1 MTRIE
6 DDQTAPRSQ
15 LRRQEPL
22 PRAAQLVLSQVSCNR
37 LIEEVVTL
45 TRARWNDQPQQRG
58 VLIELRTE
66 LAEDLPNIMGSEVE
80 IRDALTKLIFNAVD
94 AMPDGGTLLLRTR
107 LVASS
112 SRPGDSATRHVHLE
126 VTDTGLGMD
135 EETRKRCLEPFYTTK
150 GARST
155 GLGLTTVYGMAQLH
169 GADLQIQST
178 PARGTSVSLVF
189 AVTEKS
195 GSTAAPGMASRG
207 LAQPLRILLVDDD
220 PLLVKSLRDVLE
232 QDGHAVTVAEGGQ
245 KGIDVFAAALARG
258 TPFALVITDLGMPY
272 VDGRNVAAAIKAASP
287 QTPLILLTGWGNR
300 LQVENDIPAHVDRLL
315 GKPPRLAQ
323 LRAALA
329 ELTAMT
335 PEQTQ
340 SDANS
345 P

>member
-15 LRRQEPL
+15 LRRQELL
-22 PRAAQLVLSQVSCNR
+22 PRPAELVLSQVSCNR
-37 LIEEVVTL
+37 LIDNVVTL

-80 IRDALTKLIFNAVD
+80 IRDALTNLIFNAVD

-112 SRPGDSATRHVHLE
+112 SRPGDRATRHVHLE
-126 VTDTGLGMD
+126 VTDTGSGMD

-150 GARST
+150 GEHST
-155 GLGLTTVYGMAQLH
+155 GLGLATVYGMVQRH
-169 GADLQIQST
+169 SADLQIQSA

-189 AVTEKS
+189 TVTEQS
-195 GSTAAPGMASRG
+195 GSTAAPG
-207 LAQPLRILLVDDD
+207 QPLRILLVDDD
-220 PLLVKSLRDVLE
+220 PLLVRSLRDVLE
-232 QDGHAVTVAEGGQ
+232 QDGHVITVAEGGQ
-245 KGIDVFAAALARG
+245 KGIDVFAAALAHG

-272 VDGRNVAAAIKAASP
+272 VDGRNVAASIKAASP

-315 GKPPRLAQ
+315 GKPPRLAE

-340 SDANS
+340 SAANS